1 MTLRDDLTALLAET
15 GLTADL
21 DAAVA
26 DEHVRWALY
35 RRVVAAVAAREHRD
49 DKEIVATI
57 VRDPVDLVAK
67 SAVVELVDAVAA
79 QTTDPAAFH
88 AWATEFDPELD
99 HLSEGQRAF
108 VRQRVRDWTL
118 YLTIETGH
126 EPTAAE
132 LDGATNWMQ
141 RLIADHSTS
150 RPALALLAET
160 GRTRKIRN
168 IARHR

>member
-1 MTLRDDLTALLAET
+1 VTLRADLTALLTEA

-35 RRVVAAVAAREHRD
+35 RRVVAALAARKHRD
-49 DKEIVATI
+49 DRKIVATI

-79 QTTDPAAFH
+79 TTTDPAAFQ
-88 AWATEFDPELD
+88 AWAAEFDPELD

-118 YLTIETGH
+118 CLTIETGH
-126 EPTAAE
+126 APTAAE
-132 LDGATNWMQ
+132 LNGATSWLQ
-141 RLIADHSTS
+141 RLLADHSTS
-150 RPALALLAET
+150 REALSLLAET